1 MTLNVCGILVSR
13 RLKSPQKL
21 LFSFS
26 ILLLLFSPYPSS
38 LQPTVRPLF
47 SFSSAEKIYPTGLQG
62 ITFPSLAS
70 QQRLSHR
77 KHYDSQRSPTS
88 GEKPKSA
95 SFTYPS
101 LFFIAKRLSKG
112 FEKAAQLLLHCE
124 GPGRLRR
131 ESMKCPRLCQSAC
144 CTVHTTCFNNFLS
157 RQKQCFH
164 ILNFGTPMLL
174 EVCVLQKVNSA

>member
-112 FEKAAQLLLHCE
+112 FEKAAQLLLHSE

-144 CTVHTTCFNNFLS
+144 CTVYNMFQQFS
-157 RQKQCFH
+157 QPAKA
-164 ILNFGTPMLL
+164 MLPHSQL
-174 EVCVLQKVNSA
+174 WDPHVTRSMCIVES